1 MSRFPNT
8 RIETNNLNNNRNEEV
23 KKRNLKDNFSFN
35 NDILKLTSADSSKPQ
50 RLHNFQEGSVENNLP
65 VYTTT
70 TTNNTNLDF
79 LIEASITVEN
89 NNNVDNSCCC
99 SKSESGLEYWN
110 RQRELWTRENSDG
123 SGPFS
128 NKNNPAL
135 VNFTPKNYNKI
146 YDSLI
151 YGKKKLSK
159 PIPLPYVIKVLVSG
173 WKRDGIWPSDQPS
186 PTSSTNAQVPL

>member
-1 MSRFPNT
+1 
-8 RIETNNLNNNRNEEV
+8 
-23 KKRNLKDNFSFN
+23 
-35 NDILKLTSADSSKPQ
+35 ADSSKPQ

-99 SKSESGLEYWN
+99 SKNESGLEYWN

-123 SGPFS
+123 SGPF
-128 NKNNPAL
+128 
-135 VNFTPKNYNKI
+135 I
-146 YDSLI
+146 
-151 YGKKKLSK
+151 
-159 PIPLPYVIKVLVSG
+159 LVSG

-186 PTSSTNAQVPL
+186 PTSSTNTQ